1 MLSNKIKGNLMIRHA
16 VQSGIK
22 NSQVMGMFLYLLIAI
37 HDCKLIK
44 IEIMVVSTKE
54 LKMI

>member
-1 MLSNKIKGNLMIRHA
+1 MIRHT

-22 NSQVMGMFLYLLIAI
+22 NSQVMWMFLYLLIAI

-44 IEIMVVSTKE
+44 NAIIIDSTKG

>member
-1 MLSNKIKGNLMIRHA
+1 MIRHA

-22 NSQVMGMFLYLLIAI
+22 NSQMIGVFLYLLIAI
-37 HDCKLIK
+37 HGCKLIK
-44 IEIMVVSTKE
+44 NETMTISTIG